1 MTVYVHKDAKL
12 VLDSNKATIYINGK
26 LSFRGSGYPG
36 ILQFVKYCNDPNVTN
51 QFKAQL
57 EMREKPRFKQNE
69 NKEEEEQDT
78 LSPKKNK
85 TKKKQWDNRLIK

>member
-12 VLDSNKATIYINGK
+12 VLDSNKATIYVNGK

-69 NKEEEEQDT
+69 NKEEEQDT

>member
-69 NKEEEEQDT
+69 DKEEEQDT

>member
-36 ILQFVKYCNDPNVTN
+36 ILQFVKYCNDLNVTN

-69 NKEEEEQDT
+69 NKEEEQDT

>member
-1 MTVYVHKDAKL
+1 LTVYVHKDAKL

-69 NKEEEEQDT
+69 NKEEEQDT

-85 TKKKQWDNRLIK
+85 TKKKQWDDRLIK

>member
-36 ILQFVKYCNDPNVTN
+36 ILQFVKYCNDLNVTN

-69 NKEEEEQDT
+69 NKEEEQDT

-85 TKKKQWDNRLIK
+85 TKKKQWDDRLIK

>member
-1 MTVYVHKDAKL
+1 LTVYVHKDAKL
-12 VLDSNKATIYINGK
+12 LLDSNKATIYINGK

-36 ILQFVKYCNDPNVTN
+36 ILQFVKYCNDLNVTN

-69 NKEEEEQDT
+69 NKEEEQDT

-85 TKKKQWDNRLIK
+85 TKKKQWDDRLIK

>member
-12 VLDSNKATIYINGK
+12 LLDSNKATIYINGK

-57 EMREKPRFKQNE
+57 EMREKARFKQNE
-69 NKEEEEQDT
+69 NKEEEQDT

>member
-1 MTVYVHKDAKL
+1 LTVYVHKDAKL
-12 VLDSNKATIYINGK
+12 VLDSNKATIYVNGK

-69 NKEEEEQDT
+69 NKEEEQDT

>member
-12 VLDSNKATIYINGK
+12 VLDSNKATIYVNGK

-57 EMREKPRFKQNE
+57 EMREKPRFKQSE
-69 NKEEEEQDT
+69 NKEEEQDT

>member
-12 VLDSNKATIYINGK
+12 LLDSNKATIYINGK

-69 NKEEEEQDT
+69 DKEEEQDT

>member
-1 MTVYVHKDAKL
+1 LTVYVHKDAKL

-36 ILQFVKYCNDPNVTN
+36 ILQFVKYCNDLNVTN

-69 NKEEEEQDT
+69 NKEEEQDT

-85 TKKKQWDNRLIK
+85 TKKKQWDDRLIK

>member
-1 MTVYVHKDAKL
+1 LTEYVHKDAKL

-36 ILQFVKYCNDPNVTN
+36 ILQFVKYCNDLNVTN

-69 NKEEEEQDT
+69 NKEEEQDT

-85 TKKKQWDNRLIK
+85 TKKKQWDDRLIK

>member
-36 ILQFVKYCNDPNVTN
+36 ILQFVKYCNDLNVTN

-69 NKEEEEQDT
+69 NKEEEQDT

-85 TKKKQWDNRLIK
+85 TKKKQ

>member
-69 NKEEEEQDT
+69 NKEEEQDT

>member
-69 NKEEEEQDT
+69 DKEEQDT

>member
-1 MTVYVHKDAKL
+1 LTVYVHKDAKL
-12 VLDSNKATIYINGK
+12 LLDSNKATIYINGK

-69 NKEEEEQDT
+69 NKEEEQDT

-85 TKKKQWDNRLIK
+85 TKKKQWDDRLIK

>member
-1 MTVYVHKDAKL
+1 LTVYVHKDAKL

-36 ILQFVKYCNDPNVTN
+36 ILQFVKYCNDLNVTN

-69 NKEEEEQDT
+69 NKEEEQDT

-85 TKKKQWDNRLIK
+85 TKKKQ

>member
-1 MTVYVHKDAKL
+1 LTVYVHKDAKL

-36 ILQFVKYCNDPNVTN
+36 ILQFVKYCNDLNVTN

-69 NKEEEEQDT
+69 NKEEEQDI
-78 LSPKKNK
+78 LSPKKK
-85 TKKKQWDNRLIK
+85 